1 MRRKAHDGCG
11 GFWLTMVV
19 ISLVT
24 GCSAV
29 RGPLE
34 PMSTAVY
41 FSPNGG
47 STEAIIREINRA
59 QHRIWVQAYSFT
71 SAPIAE
77 ALIAA
82 HKRGVEVLAVV
93 DKSNQTDK
101 YTVATFLND
110 SGIKTLI
117 DDQHAIAHN
126 KVMMIDNTTL
136 ITGSFNFTKAA
147 EEHNAENLL
156 VLNDVPDL
164 AGAYADNIVAHM
176 QHSQP
181 YQFTGEMLQP
191 PAESRKSQPR
201 ETRAAAPKRQRPSRR
216 VTATSRNK
224 AKSVGKRR
232 PEPAPIH
239 VALVERKPEEG
250 EVRANRRSKVYR
262 TIGCSGYNLINPDY
276 EVIFVSE
283 RKAIAAGYRKAE
295 ACQ

>member
-1 MRRKAHDGCG
+1 M
-11 GFWLTMVV
+11 
-19 ISLVT
+19 
-24 GCSAV
+24 

-34 PMSTAVY
+34 PMGTAVY

-47 STEAIIREINRA
+47 STEAIVREINRA

-101 YTVATFLND
+101 YTVATFLNN

-147 EEHNAENLL
+147 EERNAENLL

-164 AGAYADNIVAHM
+164 AGAYADNMVAHM

-191 PAESRKSQPR
+191 PAESRKSQPG
-201 ETRAAAPKRQRPSRR
+201 ETRVAAPKRRRDSRR
-216 VTATSRNK
+216 VASTSGNK

-232 PEPAPIH
+232 SEPAPIH
-239 VALVERKPEEG
+239 LALVERKPNEG

-262 TIGCSGYNLINPDY
+262 TIGCHGYDLINPDNR
-276 EVIFVSE
+276 VVFVSE

-295 ACQ
+295 ACP

>member
-1 MRRKAHDGCG
+1 MRRKAHDGYG
-11 GFWLTMVV
+11 GFWLTIGV

-47 STEAIIREINRA
+47 STEAIVREINRA

-82 HKRGVEVLAVV
+82 HKRGIEVLAVV

-101 YTVATFLND
+101 YTMATFLNN
-110 SGIKTLI
+110 SGITTLI

-147 EEHNAENLL
+147 EERNAENLL
-156 VLNDVPDL
+156 VLNDVPDI

-191 PAESRKSQPR
+191 PVASRKSQSR
-201 ETRAAAPKRQRPSRR
+201 ETRVVAPKRQRDSRR
-216 VTATSRNK
+216 VISTSGNK

-232 PEPAPIH
+232 PDPAPIH
-239 VALVERKPEEG
+239 VALVERKPDEG
-250 EVRANRRSKVYR
+250 EVRANRRTKVYR
-262 TIGCSGYNLINPDY
+262 TIGCRGYDLINPDTQ
-276 EVIFVSE
+276 VIFISE

-295 ACQ
+295 ACP